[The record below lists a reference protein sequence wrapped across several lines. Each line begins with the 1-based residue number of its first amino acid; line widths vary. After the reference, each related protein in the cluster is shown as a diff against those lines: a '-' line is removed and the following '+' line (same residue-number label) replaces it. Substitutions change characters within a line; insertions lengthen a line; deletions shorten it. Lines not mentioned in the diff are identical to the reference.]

1 MNILTLKSTDTA
13 AVLMLAIMVS
23 TISACQ
29 TRVDKIS
36 GLAASNPL
44 EPLNTL
50 ALPFR
55 PDLEQAMAD
64 EGVLDNEFHERR
76 AGYYAEEFR
85 LVMPFESSGQRLP
98 ADIDVYLQPLLNE
111 IADWSMVR
119 QVTVIGHSDSE
130 GSELSNMLLSVRR
143 ANAVAD
149 RLEDL
154 GVEAG
159 LLTVE
164 AYGEE
169 QPIGDNTSLD
179 GRIANR
185 RVEVVVTG
193 YPQTLVLS
201 GSYLAD
207 GPKLADG
214 SQLAEGNKP

>member
-1 MNILTLKSTDTA
+1 MDTLTLTGTNKA

-23 TISACQ
+23 MILACQ
-29 TRVDKIS
+29 TRVDNFS
-36 GLAASNPL
+36 ELAPSSSLASSNRL
-44 EPLNTL
+44 ESPNAQAIL
-50 ALPFR
+50 FR
-55 PDLEQAMAD
+55 PDLEQVMVE
-64 EGVLDNEFHERR
+64 EGVLNNESRELKPS
-76 AGYYAEEFR
+76 YYANEFR
-85 LVMPFESSGQRLP
+85 LLIPIESSGQRLP
-98 ADIDVYLQPLLNE
+98 AEIDVYLQPLLNE
-111 IADWSMVR
+111 IADWPMVR

-143 ANAVAD
+143 ASAVAD

-193 YPQTLVLS
+193 YPQTPVLS
-201 GSYLAD
+201 GSRLAE
-207 GPKLADG
+207 G
-214 SQLAEGNKP
+214 SQLSREQ